1 MEGPCGLAML
11 ATLAGFLAL
20 LSGLLLLLL
29 PVLIQELSRP
39 RDSAWGAVVLLLG
52 LVLVTS
58 SERLT
63 GAPMLAVLCAGLLIG
78 RLGGE
83 VAQARWR
90 ALSQEERLQLGS
102 LDRWQRSLNQ
112 LAASLASLLQ
122 AALALA
128 STAQAWLAQRRQGQG
143 RSHGKRWVR
152 RDDSSGSAPQPAGEP
167 AMTEPATTRPEVAE
181 AAAPVSAVPLPAV
194 PLPAVQPPLIAAP
207 DGLAGPSAPDDSAA
221 APSPAGASGT
231 AAALPGPAPGMPSPL
246 NATAGPEAAAQPAD
260 VEAAREPTGI
270 EAAGEPGGVDPAD
283 MADMAGPGAR
293 GEALAEPGPAAGR
306 STHAGP
312 ALAAV
317 SAAGGAGSAEARPA
331 GTAPIHI
338 SDFSEV
344 DALLDQAAE

>member
-1 MEGPCGLAML
+1 MESVCGLAML

-83 VAQARWR
+83 VAQARWH

-112 LAASLASLLQ
+112 LAASFASLLQ

-128 STAQAWLAQRRQGQG
+128 AAAQSQLAQRRQGQG

-152 RDDSSGSAPQPAGEP
+152 REENSASAPQPAGEP
-167 AMTEPATTRPEVAE
+167 AMSEPATTPPEIAD
-181 AAAPVSAVPLPAV
+181 AAAPLPAAPLPAA
-194 PLPAVQPPLIAAP
+194 PLPADLLPPIAAP
-207 DGLAGPSAPDDSAA
+207 DGLLGPGDAVD
-221 APSPAGASGT
+221 PSPASPTGAVG
-231 AAALPGPAPGMPSPL
+231 AVALPGPAPGMSSPR
-246 NATAGPEAAAQPAD
+246 NA
-260 VEAAREPTGI
+260 
-270 EAAGEPGGVDPAD
+270 
-283 MADMAGPGAR
+283 
-293 GEALAEPGPAAGR
+293 
-306 STHAGP
+306 
-312 ALAAV
+312 
-317 SAAGGAGSAEARPA
+317 AGSAGAGPA

-344 DALLDQAAE
+344 DALLDQAAEGGDPG